1 MHCAAKRRCL
11 PGVGHHVREGA
22 AGAGGRG
29 AGVESAGGS
38 AGWSPCRSDPANV
51 RNSAA
56 RTRRTCK
63 NSDAPPFR
71 LLRRKQKKQ
80 QLIRRPRGA
89 RLRPGP
95 KAPPPPPPPWASNPS
110 PATDPFAPAPRRPSP
125 HRHSDGQGWQGRGVA
140 RVAGRQNVATPAGS
154 RVAKK
159 IYEIT
164 L

>member
-1 MHCAAKRRCL
+1 MEPL
-11 PGVGHHVREGA
+11 PLGPGERAQLH
-22 AGAGGRG
+22 
-29 AGVESAGGS
+29 
-38 AGWSPCRSDPANV
+38 RSDPANV

-56 RTRRTCK
+56 RTRRMCK

-71 LLRRKQKKQ
+71 LVRRKKKKQ

-110 PATDPFAPAPRRPSP
+110 PAADPFAPAPRRPSP
-125 HRHSDGQGWQGRGVA
+125 QPGPPHCHSDGQGWQGRGVA

-159 IYEIT
+159 MTRSLFESKNHNSHHTIGLEP
-164 L
+164 